1 MPSAGST
8 TLLRG
13 FKVSVAVLDA
23 FLAANGVDETFGTP
37 PFYKD
42 HPDKDPI
49 SRLLVDKIA
58 AATGAAAAAVDKTR
72 FRVLIPSAEGHNS
85 STVAYITHAWV
96 TVYAH
101 REVDMERELPSEL
114 PAGFDKLREEV
125 LGFTK
130 RVDEA
135 DQIPDE
141 GKLGIYLVHTYDARG
156 NFVPQEFR
164 DRMVVSLTSRS
175 ILPLL
180 CPLRC

>member
-23 FLAANGVDETFGTP
+23 FLVANGIDETFGTP
-37 PFYKD
+37 PFYQD

-49 SRLLVDKIA
+49 SRLLVNKIA
-58 AATGAAAAAVDKTR
+58 AAIGLAAAVDKFR
-72 FRVLIPSAEGHNS
+72 FRVLIPSAEGHNP

-101 REVDMERELPSEL
+101 REVDMERELPAEL
-114 PAGFDKLREEV
+114 PAGLEKLREEV
-125 LGFTK
+125 LGFAEQ
-130 RVDEA
+130 VHAA
-135 DQIPDE
+135 DRIPDE

-164 DRMVVSLTSRS
+164 DRMAVSLLSN
-175 ILPLL
+175 PLL
-180 CPLRC
+180 PIFPFR